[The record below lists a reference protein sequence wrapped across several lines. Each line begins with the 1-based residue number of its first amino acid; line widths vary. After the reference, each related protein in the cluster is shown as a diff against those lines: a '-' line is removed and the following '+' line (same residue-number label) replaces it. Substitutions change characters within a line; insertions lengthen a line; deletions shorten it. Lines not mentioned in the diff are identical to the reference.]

1 MPVCQWE
8 LRARNSSCTQ
18 CPGCGAPGSRCRS
31 EQKAKPR
38 VGASQSAITELPT
51 ELMFRKLSSGAK
63 HGERRGEGGAE
74 PRSLVLSAA
83 LLGTRV
89 LLRRHA
95 QPPCRAGSRGVGGR
109 QHDLVCSPA
118 EREVVLCL
126 LRPQHHL
133 VLLSTAALRHVGTQC
148 VGDVA
153 LCRAGALWGQRC

>member
-1 MPVCQWE
+1 MLQSEGGPVLLCTAAVHGEPVTRRRFQRPYVRSGTVTARLRPAGGRWGRGAAVPVCQWE

-83 LLGTRV
+83 QIG
-89 LLRRHA
+89 
-95 QPPCRAGSRGVGGR
+95 RA
-109 QHDLVCSPA
+109 
-118 EREVVLCL
+118 
-126 LRPQHHL
+126 
-133 VLLSTAALRHVGTQC
+133 HV
-148 VGDVA
+148 
-153 LCRAGALWGQRC
+153 